1 MKKTI
6 ITSAVAAVLAS
17 PLVMAETTDQKVAKL
32 EQQVASLSSLVADAT
47 SETVRVNGFASGA
60 FGISDNDAGYA
71 GYTTDGSYHQD
82 SLFGLQG
89 TFQPLDNFEA
99 TLQVVAKGEFDWEP
113 EITWAYLG
121 YTFDNDVKLRIG
133 KLGLPLFM
141 LSEYIN
147 VGYAMPWAT
156 SPEEVYG
163 RVPITSFTGIDASY
177 EIELDDSYINLQGFT
192 GNENMSGASAAGG
205 SGKVDDIVGAVMSWN
220 DDYWTIRGSYT
231 VATVKDVNFPSI
243 ALQNGPATTL
253 PNIDSEKGSYA
264 SFGIR
269 YEDETWLVMAEAT
282 QTRVDGYFSDS
293 DSGYVTVGYHINQV
307 MPYVSLA
314 RLETVDNDERTADN
328 KIHKVGF
335 ASLNYERVA
344 YSLGARWDIQ
354 PGLAMKFDATYAT
367 NFNATGGG
375 LDGNLERDFAAGT
388 AEQIEDSSMVYT
400 IKLDATF

>member
-6 ITSAVAAVLAS
+6 ITTAVAAALVS
-17 PLVMAETTDQKVAKL
+17 PFVMAETTDQKIAQL

-47 SETVRVNGFASGA
+47 TEKVRVNGFASGA
-60 FGISDNDAGYA
+60 FGISDNDIGYK

-89 TFQPLDNFEA
+89 TFQATENFEA
-99 TLQVVAKGEFDWEP
+99 TIQLVAKGKYDWEP
-113 EITWAYLG
+113 EVTWAYLG
-121 YTFDNDVKLRIG
+121 YTFDNDVKVRIG

-141 LSEYIN
+141 LSEYID

-163 RVPITSFTGIDASY
+163 RVPITSFTGIDANY

-192 GNENMSGASAAGG
+192 GNENMAGASAAGG
-205 SGKVDDIVGAVMSWN
+205 SGKVEDIVGAVMSWS
-220 DDYWTIRGSYT
+220 DDYWTVRGSYT
-231 VATVKDVNFPSI
+231 VATIKDVKFPAI
-243 ALQNGPATTL
+243 AIDHDKDPATPSVPYKAL
-253 PNIDSEKGSYA
+253 PDIDKEKGSYA
-264 SFGIR
+264 SFGVR

-293 DSGYVTVGYHINQV
+293 DSGYVTVGYHVNQV

-314 RLETVDNDERTADN
+314 RLETVDNDDRTTAP
-328 KIHKVGF
+328 KPYFEKGF
-335 ASLNYERVA
+335 ESLNYERVA

-354 PGLAMKFDATYAT
+354 PGLAMKFDTTYTT
-367 NFNATGGG
+367 NFGDTSGGMA
-375 LDGNLERDFAAGT
+375 GNTTD
-388 AEQIEDSSMVYT
+388 EDSAMVYT

>member
-6 ITSAVAAVLAS
+6 ITTAITAALAS
-17 PLVMAETTDQKVAKL
+17 PFVMAETTDEKIVKL
-32 EQQVASLSSLVADAT
+32 EQQIASLSSLVAAAT
-47 SETVRVNGFASGA
+47 TEKVRVNGFASGA
-60 FGISDNDAGYA
+60 FAISDNDIGYK
-71 GYTTDGSYHQD
+71 GYTTDGSYNQD

-89 TFQPLDNFEA
+89 TFQATENFEA
-99 TLQVVAKGEFDWEP
+99 TIQLVAKGKYDWEP

-121 YTFDNDVKLRIG
+121 YTFDNDVKVRIG

-141 LSEYIN
+141 LSEYID

-163 RVPITSFTGIDASY
+163 RVPITSFTGVDVNY

-205 SGKVDDIVGAVMSWN
+205 SGKVEDIVGAVMLWS
-220 DDYWTIRGSYT
+220 DDYWTVRGSYT

-243 ALQNGPATTL
+243 VLPSGPATIL
-253 PNIDSEKGSYA
+253 PEIDSEKGSYA
-264 SFGIR
+264 SIGIR
-269 YEDETWLVMAEAT
+269 YEDETWLVMGEAT

-293 DSGYVTVGYHINQV
+293 DSGYVTVGYHINAV

-314 RLETVDNDERTADN
+314 RLETVDNDERITTHP
-328 KIHKVGF
+328 IHSIGF
-335 ASLNYERVA
+335 ETLTYERVA

-354 PGLAMKFDATYAT
+354 PGLAMKFDTTYTT
-367 NFNATGGG
+367 NFGDTAGGMS
-375 LDGNLERDFAAGT
+375 GNTTD
-388 AEQIEDSSMVYT
+388 EDSAVVYT
-400 IKLDATF
+400 IKLDAAF

>member
-1 MKKTI
+1 MKKSI
-6 ITSAVAAVLAS
+6 ITTAVAAALVS
-17 PLVMAETTDQKVAKL
+17 PFVMAETTDQKIAQL

-47 SETVRVNGFASGA
+47 TEKVRVNGFASGA
-60 FGISDNDAGYA
+60 FGISDNDIGYK
-71 GYTTDGSYHQD
+71 GYTTDGSYNQD

-89 TFQPLDNFEA
+89 TFQPTENFEA
-99 TLQVVAKGEFDWEP
+99 TLQVVAKGEFDWDP
-113 EITWAYLG
+113 QVTWAYLG
-121 YTFDNDVKLRIG
+121 YTFENDVKVRIG

-141 LSEYIN
+141 LSEYID

-192 GNENMSGASAAGG
+192 GNENMSGASVAGG
-205 SGKVDDIVGAVMSWN
+205 SGKVEDIVGAVMSWS
-220 DDYWTIRGSYT
+220 DDYWTVRGSYT
-231 VATVKDVNFPSI
+231 VATVKDVKFPVFMTPT
-243 ALQNGPATTL
+243 GPVSAL
-253 PNIDSEKGSYA
+253 PNIDKEKGSYA
-264 SFGIR
+264 SFGVR

-293 DSGYVTVGYHINQV
+293 DSGYVTVGYHVNQV

-314 RLETVDNDERTADN
+314 RLETVDNDERTDPNFAA
-328 KIHKVGF
+328 GF

-354 PGLAMKFDATYAT
+354 PGLAMKFDTTYTT
-367 NFNATGGG
+367 NFGDTAGGMA
-375 LDGNLERDFAAGT
+375 GNTTD
-388 AEQIEDSSMVYT
+388 EDSAMVYT

>member
-6 ITSAVAAVLAS
+6 ITTAIAAALVS
-17 PLVMAETTDQKVAKL
+17 PFVMAETTDQKIAQL

-47 SETVRVNGFASGA
+47 TEKVRVNGFASGA
-60 FGISDNDAGYA
+60 FGISDNDIGYK

-89 TFQPLDNFEA
+89 TFQPTENFEA
-99 TLQVVAKGEFDWEP
+99 TLQVVAKGEFDWDP
-113 EITWAYLG
+113 QVTWAYLG
-121 YTFDNDVKLRIG
+121 YTFDNDVKVRIG

-141 LSEYIN
+141 LSEYID

-192 GNENMSGASAAGG
+192 GNENMAGASAAGG
-205 SGKVDDIVGAVMSWN
+205 SGKVEDIVGAVMLWS
-220 DDYWTIRGSYT
+220 DDYWTVRGSYT
-231 VATVKDVNFPSI
+231 VATVKDVSFPSI
-243 ALQNGPATTL
+243 VLLSGPATIL
-253 PNIDSEKGSYA
+253 PSIESEKGSYA
-264 SFGIR
+264 SFGVR

-293 DSGYVTVGYHINQV
+293 DSGYVTVGYHVNQV

-314 RLETVDNDERTADN
+314 RLETVDNDERVTSNPVHA
-328 KIHKVGF
+328 KGF

-354 PGLAMKFDATYAT
+354 PGLAMKFDTTYTT
-367 NFNATGGG
+367 NFGDTAGGMA
-375 LDGNLERDFAAGT
+375 GNTTD
-388 AEQIEDSSMVYT
+388 EDSAMVYT